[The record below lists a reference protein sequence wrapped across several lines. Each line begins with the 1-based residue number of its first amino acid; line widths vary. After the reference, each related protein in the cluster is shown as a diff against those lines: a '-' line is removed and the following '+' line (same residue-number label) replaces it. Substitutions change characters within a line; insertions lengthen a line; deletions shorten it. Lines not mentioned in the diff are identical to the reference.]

1 MELGQ
6 KVNQLIL
13 IPQQDIQDGFW
24 LIGIGHEHFEH
35 VEGLKLDV
43 ASLLLQH
50 VHHELEV
57 VGIGNIFG
65 HHREVVPVEQELA
78 QQLEGLPPS
87 HIVVTVQ
94 KPLILHKHLKQRR
107 TVGGTGTLKK
117 KNY

>member
-24 LIGIGHEHFEH
+24 LVGIGHEHFEH

-50 VHHELEV
+50 VHHQLQV
-57 VGIGNIFG
+57 VWIGNIFS
-65 HHREVVPVEQELA
+65 HHREIVPVQEKFTK
-78 QQLEGLPPS
+78 QL
-87 HIVVTVQ
+87 
-94 KPLILHKHLKQRR
+94 
-107 TVGGTGTLKK
+107 
-117 KNY
+117 